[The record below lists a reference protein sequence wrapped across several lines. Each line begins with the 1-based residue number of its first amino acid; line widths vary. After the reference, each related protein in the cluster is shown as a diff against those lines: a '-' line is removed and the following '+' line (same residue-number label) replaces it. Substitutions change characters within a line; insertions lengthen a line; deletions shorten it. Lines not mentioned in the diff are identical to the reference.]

1 MSGTG
6 EACARNCGSRSAM
19 WFYHGEWVC
28 DPCYKAEEFRP
39 GHWNAGDTMHF
50 LGLCNDCNARYA
62 AGMSLEKVEQWYR
75 SGHFS
80 QDLYEA
86 YTHVWATS
94 AYRYSDYGSW
104 RRSPVIPEVV
114 RLVAIM
120 RGELALRVGVSASYT

>member
-1 MSGTG
+1 
-6 EACARNCGSRSAM
+6 M

-28 DPCYKAEEFRP
+28 DRCYKAEEFRP
-39 GHWNAGDTMHF
+39 GHWNTGDQMHF
-50 LGLCNDCNARYA
+50 LGLCNDCDARYA
-62 AGMSLEKVEQWYR
+62 AAMSLEKAEQWYR

-80 QDLYEA
+80 QDVYEA

-94 AYRYSDYGSW
+94 AYHYSSLGDNS

-120 RGELALRVGVSASYT
+120 RGELALRVTVKRKGTHAHH